1 MERLDETWRLI
12 HLVAAAFWLGGL
24 IFLAV
29 VAVIAARTL
38 DQPTFRRLMSRTGR
52 AFLFGSVIAWALI
65 AVSGAAMAWPRL
77 GYSFSAIPRT
87 DFGRLLETKT
97 SLAVLVVALTGV
109 HAMAGRRTDSRRAIA
124 VSRVVSTLLFLVT
137 LGIFWLAVR
146 MTEG

>member
-1 MERLDETWRLI
+1 VERLDETWRVI

-24 IFLAV
+24 IFLAMF
-29 VAVIAARTL
+29 AVIAARTL

-77 GYSFSAIPRT
+77 GYSLSAIPRT

-97 SLAVLVVALTGV
+97 SLAVLVVALTVV
-109 HAMAGRRTDSRRAIA
+109 HSIAGRRTDSRPAIA
-124 VSRVVSTLLFLVT
+124 VSRVVSPLLFLVT

>member
-12 HLVAAAFWLGGL
+12 HLVAAAFWLGGMT
-24 IFLAV
+24 FLAV

-52 AFLFGSVIAWALI
+52 AFLLGSVLTWALI
-65 AVSGAAMAWPRL
+65 AVSGVAMAWPRV
-77 GYSFSAIPRT
+77 GYSLSALPRT

-97 SLAVLVVALTGV
+97 SLALLVVALTAV
-109 HAMAGRRTDSRRAIA
+109 HTMAGRCTDSRRAIA
-124 VSRVVSTLLFLVT
+124 VSRVISPLLFVVT

>member
-12 HLVAAAFWLGGL
+12 HLVAAAFWLGGM

-38 DQPTFRRLMSRTGR
+38 DRPTFRRLMSRTGR
-52 AFLFGSVIAWALI
+52 AFLLGSVIAWALI

-77 GYSFSAIPRT
+77 GYSLSALPRT

-97 SLAVLVVALTGV
+97 SLAALVVALTAV
-109 HAMAGRRTDSRRAIA
+109 HTMAGRRTDSRRAIA
-124 VSRVVSTLLFLVT
+124 VSRVVSVLLFVVT

>member
-12 HLVAAAFWLGGL
+12 HLVAAAFWLGGMISL
-24 IFLAV
+24 
-29 VAVIAARTL
+29 AVIAVIARRTL
-38 DQPTFRRLMSRTGR
+38 DRPTFRRLMSQAGR
-52 AFLFGSVIAWALI
+52 AFLLGSVIAWALI

-77 GYSFSAIPRT
+77 GYSLSALPRT

-97 SLAVLVVALTGV
+97 SLALFAVVLTAV
-109 HAMAGRRTDSRRAIA
+109 HTMTGRRTHSRRAIA
-124 VSRVVSTLLFLVT
+124 VSRVVSLLLFVVT

>member
-1 MERLDETWRLI
+1 VERLDETWRLI

-38 DQPTFRRLMSRTGR
+38 DRPTFRSLMSRTGR
-52 AFLFGSVIAWALI
+52 AFLLGSVIAWALI
-65 AVSGAAMAWPRL
+65 GVSGAAMAWPRL
-77 GYSFSAIPRT
+77 GYSLLALPRT

-97 SLAVLVVALTGV
+97 SLAVLVVALTAV
-109 HAMAGRRTDSRRAIA
+109 HAMAGRRTDSRYAVA
-124 VSRVVSTLLFLVT
+124 VSRVVSPLLFVVT
-137 LGIFWLAVR
+137 LGIFWMAVR

>member
-1 MERLDETWRLI
+1 MDETWRLI
-12 HLVAAAFWLGGL
+12 HLVAAAFWLSGL
-24 IFLAV
+24 IFLAM

-38 DQPTFRRLMSRTGR
+38 DQPSFRRLMSRTGR
-52 AFLFGSVIAWALI
+52 IFLVGSVLAWALI

-77 GYSFSAIPRT
+77 GYSLFAIPRT
-87 DFGRLLETKT
+87 DFGRLLATKT

-109 HAMAGRRTDSRRAIA
+109 HSMAGRRTDSRRAIA